1 MTTENPTRFEATVT
15 HTPNPR
21 HVALAD
27 AFLKK
32 LEEMPVD
39 HPEEFLTLKVTL
51 RHGIAR
57 RAKWTREV
65 EDESIS

>member
-1 MTTENPTRFEATVT
+1 MTTETP
-15 HTPNPR
+15 PNPR

-32 LEEMPVD
+32 LEEMPAD
-39 HPEEFLTLKVTL
+39 PPEEFLTLKVTL

-57 RAKWTREV
+57 RARWTREV
-65 EDESIS
+65 EDESLS

>member
-1 MTTENPTRFEATVT
+1 MTTETP
-15 HTPNPR
+15 PNPR

-32 LEEMPVD
+32 LEEMPTD
-39 HPEEFLTLKVTL
+39 PPEEFLTLKVTL

-65 EDESIS
+65 EDESLG